1 MKAPPIRGAKARWAA
16 TRAVDRHRWQIPEP
30 FDKSCTGKK
39 RKSGDK
45 IMRAQKTDLIMRG
58 INAARAALASI
69 ALSLAAVG
77 AAQAEPPAGG
87 PPYTTNGTCNATC
100 GAYEEWLRLTAD
112 QQARSKTCLS
122 HLEDAHADE
131 VKMIALLAQ
140 KPIPPE
146 AQQYNLKRTQAIGA
160 FQDCEKSSLTAPP
173 PH

>member
-1 MKAPPIRGAKARWAA
+1 MTAR
-16 TRAVDRHRWQIPEP
+16 
-30 FDKSCTGKK
+30 
-39 RKSGDK
+39 
-45 IMRAQKTDLIMRG
+45 KTDLIVRG
-58 INAARAALASI
+58 TNASRASLAAI
-69 ALSLAAVG
+69 ALSLAAVA

-87 PPYTTNGTCNATC
+87 PPYTTNGSCNATC

-122 HLEDAHADE
+122 HLDDAHADE

-160 FQDCEKSSLTAPP
+160 FQDCVKASLTAPH